1 MVETDGLIEAVLR
14 ETEQARRPRMYAVWP
29 GTSLCDDDVGKGVC
43 TGLMIPLDHA
53 EMNGMIVVAGFPA
66 ASRAEYYCAQGERA
80 SEIVRDAQQNATSA
94 ANTHVSQVRCPMIA
108 SCSLRST

>member
-29 GTSLCDDDVGKGVC
+29 GTSLCGDDVGKGVC

-53 EMNGMIVVAGFPA
+53 EMNGMIVVTGYPA
-66 ASRAEYYCAQGERA
+66 ACRAEYYCAQGERA
-80 SEIVRDAQQNATSA
+80 RSSETLSRTPLVQRTLMSVKFAAQ
-94 ANTHVSQVRCPMIA
+94 
-108 SCSLRST
+108 L